1 MLRAHPALRFGG
13 TLPPGCRSSFSERE
27 PAMIVQDIVADSAPA
42 VLDSEAPEPLISLGG
57 QSCDELKAIASR
69 GAHGGDLYFAA
80 VKELERR
87 AHDSEVALEAQQT
100 TVVERGREITLTV
113 AILFA
118 AIVVGGI
125 ARLLGY

>member
-1 MLRAHPALRFGG
+1 
-13 TLPPGCRSSFSERE
+13 
-27 PAMIVQDIVADSAPA
+27 MIVQEKLADASAATPA
-42 VLDSEAPEPLISLGG
+42 GEVPETLISQS
-57 QSCDELKAIASR
+57 QSCDELRAIASR
-69 GAHGGDLYFAA
+69 GVHGGDLYFAA

-100 TVVERGREITLTV
+100 TAVARGREVTWTV

-118 AIVVGGI
+118 AIAAGGI